1 MIETA
6 SLTERIDQCERI
18 LKENSKSQVFA
29 ALADAHR
36 LNGDLDQAF
45 RICRQGIRTHPA
57 YGAGH
62 LVMAKISL
70 GRKMYDWAEQ
80 ELNKAVEQDGETR
93 LTEQL
98 RVEILI
104 AKGSIGEAESAIKK
118 LRASSA
124 NRLLVQDLQQRLDR
138 QKKELKRRQV
148 EPLPGAHRGVPST
161 ETDANGNAIRP
172 KTPLT
177 LNQALDQLLKL
188 SFVESIVCAHSDG
201 TVVDHRGNPEQ
212 DIQAIAAVG
221 VEMCRNAETET
232 AVAVLGEIGQIA
244 VETEKRI
251 IVIMKFSRYNLVLYC
266 EKGVNVGAMRLK
278 LDEVKEN
285 LQDGL
290 GSEK

>member
-6 SLTERIDQCERI
+6 SLTERIEQCERI

-45 RICRQGIRTHPA
+45 RVCRQGIRTHPD

-80 ELNKAVEQDGETR
+80 ELNKAVELDGETR

-104 AKGSIGEAESAIKK
+104 AKGSIGEAESAIKR

-124 NRLLVQDLQQRLDR
+124 NRLLLQDLQQRLER

-148 EPLPGAHRGVPST
+148 EPFPGARRTAPNT
-161 ETDANGNAIRP
+161 EMDTTRVVVRP

-177 LNQALDQLLKL
+177 LDQVLDQLLKL
-188 SFVESIVCAHSDG
+188 PSVESIVCAYSDG
-201 TVVDHRGNPEQ
+201 TVVDHRGDPED
-212 DIQAIAAVG
+212 DIPAIAAFG
-221 VEMCRNAETET
+221 IEMCRNAETET
-232 AVAVLGEIGQIA
+232 AVDVFGETRQIA

-266 EKGVNVGAMRLK
+266 EKGINVGALRLK
-278 LDEVKEN
+278 LDEVTEN
-285 LQDGL
+285 LQDGQ

>member
-6 SLTERIDQCERI
+6 SLTERIEQCERI

-45 RICRQGIRTHPA
+45 RVCRQGIRTHPD

-80 ELNKAVEQDGETR
+80 ELNKAVELDGETR

-104 AKGSIGEAESAIKK
+104 AKGSIGEAESAIRK

-124 NRLLVQDLQQRLDR
+124 NRLLVQDLQQRLER

-148 EPLPGAHRGVPST
+148 EPLPGAHRAAASA
-161 ETDANGNAIRP
+161 EMDANGNATRP
-172 KTPLT
+172 KTPVT
-177 LNQALDQLLKL
+177 LSQVLDDLLKL
-188 SFVESIVCAHSDG
+188 PFVESIVCAYSDG

-212 DIQAIAAVG
+212 DIQAIAAFG
-221 VEMCRNAETET
+221 IEMCRNAETENAI
-232 AVAVLGEIGQIA
+232 AVFGETRQIA
-244 VETEKRI
+244 VETETRI

-285 LQDGL
+285 LQDG
-290 GSEK
+290 

>member
-1 MIETA
+1 MIEAA
-6 SLTERIDQCERI
+6 SLTERIEQCERI

-45 RICRQGIRTHPA
+45 RVCRQGIRIHPD

-80 ELNKAVEQDGETR
+80 ELNKAVELDGETR

-104 AKGSIGEAESAIKK
+104 AKGSISEAESAIKR

-124 NRLLVQDLQQRLDR
+124 NRLLVQDLQQRLER

-148 EPLPGAHRGVPST
+148 EPLPGTHKTA
-161 ETDANGNAIRP
+161 ANAEMNTGKGMVRP
-172 KTPLT
+172 RKPVTLT
-177 LNQALDQLLKL
+177 QVLDELLNL
-188 SFVESIVCAHSDG
+188 SFVESIVCAYGDG

-212 DIQAIAAVG
+212 DIQAIAAFG
-221 VEMCRNAETET
+221 VEMCRNTETET
-232 AVAVLGEIGQIA
+232 AITVFGEATQIA
-244 VETEKRI
+244 IETEKRI

-285 LQDGL
+285 LQDGQ

>member
-45 RICRQGIRTHPA
+45 RICRQGIRTHPD

-80 ELNKAVEQDGETR
+80 ELNKAVEHDGETR

-104 AKGSIGEAESAIKK
+104 AKGNVGEAESAIKK

-124 NRLLVQDLQQRLDR
+124 NRLLIQDLQQRLER
-138 QKKELKRRQV
+138 HKKELKRRQV
-148 EPLPGAHRGVPST
+148 EPLPGAHRTTPNAGM
-161 ETDANGNAIRP
+161 DANGNAIRP

-188 SFVESIVCAHSDG
+188 SFVESIVCAYSDG

-212 DIQAIAAVG
+212 DIQAIAAFG
-221 VEMCRNAETET
+221 IEMCRNAETET

>member
-1 MIETA
+1 MIEAA
-6 SLTERIDQCERI
+6 SLTERIEQCDRI
-18 LKENSKSQVFA
+18 LRENSKSQVFA

-45 RICRQGIRTHPA
+45 RVCRQGIRIHPD

-80 ELNKAVEQDGETR
+80 ELNKAVELDGETR

-104 AKGSIGEAESAIKK
+104 AKGSIGEAESAIKR

-124 NRLLVQDLQQRLDR
+124 NRLLVQDLQQRLER

-148 EPLPGAHRGVPST
+148 EPLPGAHKTTPTKEMNKHR
-161 ETDANGNAIRP
+161 DAIRP
-172 KTPLT
+172 KTMT
-177 LNQALDQLLKL
+177 LNQILDELLKL
-188 SFVESIVCAHSDG
+188 SFVESIVCAYGDG

-212 DIQAIAAVG
+212 DVQAIAAFG
-221 VEMCRNAETET
+221 IEMCRNAETDTAIAVFGET
-232 AVAVLGEIGQIA
+232 MQIA
-244 VETEKRI
+244 IETEKRI

-285 LQDGL
+285 LQDG
-290 GSEK
+290 